1 MAQESNWNDSSAL
14 GLPRNE
20 PGQAKIQK
28 STAGDDPLAEPQ
40 IKRFFAAVK
49 ATADEH
55 RKPREM
61 IWKEAWSLYNNEYD
75 WSDKAWWQH
84 KTPIPKVRSSI
95 DRAVGIFRK
104 TLLKV
109 QPFYGVQAESKMGRT
124 KGRYTMLLTDY
135 WMDQAAAIEEIVTAF
150 RVGLITSTSILK
162 IFWMRVRDTQV
173 GLETKMIREPIFE
186 FGLEVGERERE
197 QKTAILNETYKG
209 KLGIMCVNPQN
220 FWIVPGTRGRCV
232 IERDEAALNELE
244 ALVKDSAHPD
254 GIYDADALERLR
266 NKLSGPTK
274 SQDDSAQTHEARYNA
289 NSYFRNV
296 NLYHY
301 WGDIY
306 DQDGRLI
313 AADSSFTLAD
323 EDILIRKPRPNPF
336 FHKEHPYTIGSPYM
350 VPFSTYN
357 RGMIEDVAEI
367 AKSITQLAC
376 LIADGGLY
384 DAMKAFSIDVDQ
396 LEDPA
401 EARNGIYPGKT
412 FLRKSSQSNSPNE
425 ELVQTVEVGHTPTE
439 AYQTVSMFERYFQ
452 EGSFVN
458 EWVGGTG
465 KAGGAT
471 LGEVNI
477 KTQASLEGLDE
488 SARNLEVTLLEP
500 ALTKSTKVIYQYN
513 ENYMI
518 ERLVDNYP
526 QLSMMLQGMQPAER
540 YATMVGDYSFKV
552 RGMSVMIDRAQRI
565 GELKEILTLL
575 SYLPGFIEQ
584 LNPISTLEEILM
596 PMGWDP
602 QRLLIN
608 PGQGS
613 VTTPAGGPPQGMP
626 PPPGMPQPTGGTPSG
641 TPMQNRNAMEGA
653 RLGGTRNN
661 PSGGPQGNANALARG
676 GQPGQINPQMLMQLL
691 QQMRG
696 R

>member
-1 MAQESNWNDSSAL
+1 MPELDKTNWNDSSAL
-14 GLPRNE
+14 GLPQGE
-20 PGQAKIQK
+20 AGAFKLQK
-28 STAGDDPLAEPQ
+28 SMEGDDPLSEQ
-40 IKRFFAAVK
+40 SLRRFFAAVK
-49 ATADEH
+49 STADNH

-61 IWKEAWSLYNNEYD
+61 IWKEAWCLYNNEYD

-84 KTPIPKVRSSI
+84 KTPIPKVRASV

-109 QPFYGVQAESKMGRT
+109 QPFYGMQAESKLGRT
-124 KGRYTMLLTDY
+124 KGRYSMLLTDY
-135 WMDQAAAIEEIVTAF
+135 WLDQAAAIEEIVTAF

-162 IFWMRVRDTQV
+162 IFWMRVRDTQI
-173 GLETKMIREPIFE
+173 GLETKVIQEPLFE
-186 FGLEVGERERE
+186 FGVEVGQTTREE
-197 QKTAILNETYKG
+197 KTAKLNETFKG
-209 KLGIMCVNPQN
+209 KLGIMAVNPQN
-220 FWIVPGTRGRCV
+220 FWIVPGTRGRAV
-232 IERDEAALNELE
+232 IERDECALNELE
-244 ALVKDSAHPD
+244 ALVKDAAHPD
-254 GIYDADALERLR
+254 GIYEAEAIERLR

-274 SQDDSAQTHEARYNA
+274 SQDDTWQTHEARYNA
-289 NSYFRNV
+289 NDYFRNI
-296 NLYHY
+296 NLHHY

-306 DQDGRLI
+306 DNAGKLVM
-313 AADSSFTLAD
+313 ADASFTLAD
-323 EDILIRKPRPNPF
+323 EDILIRKARPNPF
-336 FHKEHPYTIGSPYM
+336 FHNEHPYTIGSPYM

-357 RGMIEDVAEI
+357 RGMVEDVCEI

-396 LEDPA
+396 LEDPS
-401 EARNGIYPGKT
+401 EARNGVYPGKT
-412 FLRKSSQSNSPNE
+412 FIRKSSQGTGSPNE
-425 ELVQTVEVGHTPTE
+425 QLVQTVDVGKVPQE
-439 AYQTVSMFERYFQ
+439 AMNTVAMFERYFQ

-465 KAGGAT
+465 TAKGST

-500 ALTKSTKVIYQYN
+500 MLTKSVKVIYQYN
-513 ENYMI
+513 ENYML

-526 QLSMMLQGMQPAER
+526 QLSMLLQGMQPAER

-584 LNPISTLEEILM
+584 LNPVATLEEILM

-602 QRLLIN
+602 QRLLLN

-613 VTTPAGGPPQGMP
+613 VTTPAGGPGVNMP
-626 PPPGMPQPTGGTPSG
+626 PPPGMPPAAGA
-641 TPMQNRNAMEGA
+641 TPMQTRNAQEGA
-653 RLGGTRNN
+653 RLGGSINN
-661 PSGGPQGNANALARG
+661 PSGGPAGNANATA
-676 GQPGQINPQMLMQLL
+676 QAPGAINPQMIMQLL
-691 QQMRG
+691 QQFRG

>member
-14 GLPRNE
+14 GLMEGEAGR
-20 PGQAKIQK
+20 AKIQK
-28 STAGDDPLAEPQ
+28 SDSGDDPLSEASL
-40 IKRFFAAVK
+40 KRFFAAVK
-49 ATADEH
+49 QTADEH

-61 IWKEAWSLYNNEYD
+61 VCREAWALYNNEYD

-84 KTPIPKVRSSI
+84 RTPIPKVRSSV

-109 QPFYGVQAESKMGRT
+109 QPFYGIQAESKLGRT

-135 WMDQAAAIEEIVTAF
+135 WLDQAAAIEEIVTAF

-173 GLETKMIREPIFE
+173 GLETKTIEEPIME
-186 FGLEVGERERE
+186 FGLEVGNRTREE
-197 QKTAILNETYKG
+197 KTAVLNESYKG

-220 FWIVPGTRGRCV
+220 FWIVPGTRGRSV
-232 IERDEAALNELE
+232 IERDECSLNELE
-244 ALVKDSAHPD
+244 ALVKDAKHPD
-254 GIYDADALERLR
+254 GIYDKEALERLR
-266 NKLSGPTK
+266 HKTQNPTK
-274 SQDDSAQTHEARYNA
+274 SQDDSEQTHEARYNA
-289 NSYFRNV
+289 NQYFRNV
-296 NLYHY
+296 NLFHY

-306 DQDGRLI
+306 DQDGKLSL
-313 AADSSFTLAD
+313 ADASFTLAD
-323 EDILIRKPRPNPF
+323 EDILIRKARPNPF

-357 RGMIEDVAEI
+357 RGMVEDVAEI
-367 AKSITQLAC
+367 AKSITQLAN

-384 DAMKAFSIDVDQ
+384 DAMKAFAIDVDQ
-396 LEDPA
+396 LEDPSD
-401 EARNGIYPGKT
+401 ARNGVYPGKT
-412 FLRKSSQSNSPNE
+412 FIRKSSQGSGTANE
-425 ELVQTVEVGHTPTE
+425 QLIQTVDVGKIPQE
-439 AYQTVSMFERYFQ
+439 AMNTVSMFERYFQ

-488 SARNLEVTLLEP
+488 SARNLEVSLLEP
-500 ALTKSTKVIYQYN
+500 TLTKGTKVIYQYN
-513 ENYMI
+513 ENYML

-526 QLSMMLQGMQPAER
+526 QLSMLLQGMQPAER

-584 LNPISTLEEILM
+584 LNPVSTLEEILM

-602 QRLLIN
+602 QKLLLN
-608 PGQGS
+608 PGMGS
-613 VTTPAGGPPQGMP
+613 VTTPAGGPGMQP
-626 PPPGMPQPTGGTPSG
+626 GMSPPPGMAPAGS
-641 TPMQNRNAMEGA
+641 TPMQNRNAAEGA
-653 RLGGTRNN
+653 RLGGTTNN
-661 PSGGPQGNANALARG
+661 PSGGPAGNRNAVAQG
-676 GQPGQINPQMLMQLL
+676 GQPGQINPQMMMQLMQMMKG
-691 QQMRG
+691 QR
-696 R
+696 

>member
-1 MAQESNWNDSSAL
+1 MAESNWNDTSAL

-20 PGQAKIQK
+20 PGRAKIQK
-28 STAGDDPLAEPQ
+28 SLEDDPLEEPQ
-40 IKRFFAAVK
+40 LKRFFAAVK

-55 RKPREM
+55 RKPREL
-61 IWKEAWSLYNNEYD
+61 IWKESWALYNNEYD
-75 WSDKAWWQH
+75 WSDKLWWQH
-84 KTPIPKVRSSI
+84 KTPIPKVRASV
-95 DRAVGIFRK
+95 DRAVGVFRK

-109 QPFYGVQAESKMGRT
+109 QPFYGIQAESKLGRT

-173 GLETKMIREPIFE
+173 GLETKVIDEPVME
-186 FGLEVGERERE
+186 FGLEVGSTTREE
-197 QKTAILNETYKG
+197 KTAKLNDTYKG

-220 FWIVPGTRGRCV
+220 FWIVPGTRGRSV

-244 ALVKDSAHPD
+244 ALVKSSSNPD
-254 GIYDADALERLR
+254 GIYEAEAVERLR

-274 SQDDSAQTHEARYNA
+274 SQDDTDQTHEARYNA
-289 NSYFRNV
+289 NDYFRNI

-306 DQDGRLI
+306 DSQGKLVM
-313 AADSSFTLAD
+313 ADASFTLAD
-323 EDILIRKPRPNPF
+323 EDILIRKPRTNPF
-336 FHKEHPYTIGSPYM
+336 FHREHPYVIGSPYM

-357 RGMIEDVAEI
+357 RSMVEDVAEI

-376 LIADGGLY
+376 LIADGGLF
-384 DAMKAFSIDVDQ
+384 DAMKAFAIDVDQ

-412 FLRKSSQSNSPNE
+412 FIRKSGQGSGAPNE
-425 ELVQTVEVGHTPTE
+425 QLVQTVEVGKTPQE
-439 AYQTVSMFERYFQ
+439 AMNTVAMFERYFQ

-465 KAGGAT
+465 TAKGQT

-500 ALTKSTKVIYQYN
+500 ALTKGTKVIYQYN
-513 ENYMI
+513 ENYML

-526 QLSMMLQGMQPAER
+526 QLSMLLQNMQPAER
-540 YATMVGDYSFKV
+540 YATMVGDYAFKV

-584 LNPISTLEEILM
+584 LNPIATLEEILM

-602 QRLLIN
+602 QRLLLN

-613 VTTPAGGPPQGMP
+613 VTTPAGGPPTGML
-626 PPPGMPQPTGGTPSG
+626 PPPGMPAAGGPQPQA
-641 TPMQNRNAMEGA
+641 TPMQTRNAQEGA
-653 RLGGTRNN
+653 RLGGSRDN
-661 PSGGPQGNANALARG
+661 PSGGPQGNANALQRG
-676 GQPGQINPQMLMQLL
+676 GQPMQMNQQMLMQLM
-691 QQMRG
+691 QMMR